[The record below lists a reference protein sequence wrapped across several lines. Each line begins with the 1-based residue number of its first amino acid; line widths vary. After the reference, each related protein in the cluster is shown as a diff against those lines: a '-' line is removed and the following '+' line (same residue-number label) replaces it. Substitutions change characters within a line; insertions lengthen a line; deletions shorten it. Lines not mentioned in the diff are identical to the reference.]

1 MITINELK
9 SSIPDRILDVHTEG
23 EVTVITF
30 PSGRLKIM
38 PRDRNPKVGY
48 SFRTVL
54 NKQLNINR
62 LFFYNSFK

>member
-38 PRDRNPKVGY
+38 PKDRKPKVGY
-48 SFRTVL
+48 S
-54 NKQLNINR
+54 
-62 LFFYNSFK
+62 

>member
-1 MITINELK
+1 MITIKELK

-38 PRDRNPKVGY
+38 PENRAPKVGY
-48 SFRTVL
+48 SLR
-54 NKQLNINR
+54 NGGRKHSGGKKNG
-62 LFFYNSFK
+62 